1 MTYLYASLKFHGFVF
16 TESTHSAQE
25 YKLCQGHII
34 ISNPNS
40 MNISSG
46 I

>member
-1 MTYLYASLKFHGFVF
+1 MTYFYACLKFHAFVF

-25 YKLCQGHII
+25 YKLCQGHLI

-40 MNISSG
+40 VNIASG